1 MTTPDSAQAVA
12 LEPKTKLSGKILKTT
27 LAGAL
32 VDIGQSVP
40 GVIHI
45 SQLQQEAVNKVEDV
59 VKEGQTVEVWVR
71 RVKKDRIE
79 LTMIEPLAYEWKE
92 IQPEMIVKGKVTR
105 IETYGAFVDFGAER
119 PGLIHVSELTR
130 GYVKTASEVVKE
142 GEEIEA
148 KVLDVDRRK
157 RQIRLSMK
165 ALQPEIVEEAKPERE
180 DRKNRSMQPALAVE
194 RSAKARSR
202 KTIIRWKPKF
212 PMNHSSR
219 QCRSRG
225 SKPLNAIKA
234 KAKFELNHTSLP
246 LKNRKKCST
255 ALWKNA
261 SPLADNHKIEVT
273 KERVLNSLF

>member
-1 MTTPDSAQAVA
+1 MTTPDSALAVA

-45 SQLQQEAVNKVEDV
+45 SQLQQDAVNKVEDV
-59 VKEGQTVEVWVR
+59 VQEGQTVEVWVR

-79 LTMIEPLAYEWKE
+79 LTMIEPLGYEWKE
-92 IQPEMIVKGKVTR
+92 IVPDMIVKGKVVR

-130 GYVKTASEVVKE
+130 GYVKTAGEIVKE

-165 ALQPEIVEEAKPERE
+165 ALQPEVVEEAKPERE
-180 DRKNRSMQPALAVE
+180 ERKRSTGSGDKRKGKGKKEDDFQMEVEVPTEPQFTAMQMAWQAALE
-194 RSAKARSR
+194 RSKGRGKVR
-202 KTIIRWKPKF
+202 PKSYKSATEEQEKMF
-212 PMNHSSR
+212 
-219 QCRSRG
+219 
-225 SKPLNAIKA
+225 
-234 KAKFELNHTSLP
+234 
-246 LKNRKKCST
+246 NRTLEK
-255 ALWKNA
+255 
-261 SPLADNHKIEVT
+261 
-273 KERVLNSLF
+273 RVPTGG

>member
-1 MTTPDSAQAVA
+1 MTTPDSAPAVA

-32 VDIGQSVP
+32 VDIGQSLP

-59 VKEGQTVEVWVR
+59 VKEGQVVDVWVR

-79 LTMIEPLAYEWKE
+79 LTMIEPLGYEWKE
-92 IQPEMIVKGKVTR
+92 IVPDLVVKGKVVR
-105 IETYGAFVDFGAER
+105 LETYGAFVDFGAER

-142 GEEIEA
+142 GDEIEA

-165 ALQPEIVEEAKPERE
+165 ALQPEVIEESKPERE
-180 DRKNRSMQPALAVE
+180 DRKKGTGDRRKGKGKKQEDEYEVEAEVSNEPQFTAMQIAWQQALE
-194 RSAKARSR
+194 RSKGRGKVRAKSYKSANEEKEDIFHRTLEKR
-202 KTIIRWKPKF
+202 V
-212 PMNHSSR
+212 
-219 QCRSRG
+219 
-225 SKPLNAIKA
+225 
-234 KAKFELNHTSLP
+234 
-246 LKNRKKCST
+246 ST
-255 ALWKNA
+255 N
-261 SPLADNHKIEVT
+261 
-273 KERVLNSLF
+273 

>member
-1 MTTPDSAQAVA
+1 MTTPDSAPAVA

-32 VDIGQSVP
+32 VDIGQGLP

-59 VKEGQTVEVWVR
+59 VKEGQVVDVWVR

-79 LTMIEPLAYEWKE
+79 LTMIEPLGFEWKE
-92 IQPEMIVKGKVTR
+92 IVPDLIVKGKVVR
-105 IETYGAFVDFGAER
+105 LETYGAFVDFGAER

-142 GEEIEA
+142 GDEIEA

-165 ALQPEIVEEAKPERE
+165 ALQPEIIEEAKPERE
-180 DRKNRSMQPALAVE
+180 DRKRSAGGDKRRPKGKKEEDFQMEVEVSNEPQFTAMQMAWQAALE
-194 RSAKARSR
+194 RSKGRGKVRAKSYKSASEEQEKIFNRTLEKR
-202 KTIIRWKPKF
+202 I
-212 PMNHSSR
+212 SS
-219 QCRSRG
+219 
-225 SKPLNAIKA
+225 N
-234 KAKFELNHTSLP
+234 
-246 LKNRKKCST
+246 
-255 ALWKNA
+255 
-261 SPLADNHKIEVT
+261 
-273 KERVLNSLF
+273 

>member
-1 MTTPDSAQAVA
+1 MATPDSAPAVA

-32 VDIGQSVP
+32 VDIGQELP

-45 SQLQQEAVNKVEDV
+45 SQLQQDAVNKVEDV

-92 IQPEMIVKGKVTR
+92 IQPDLIIKGRVVR
-105 IETYGAFVDFGAER
+105 LESYGAFVDFGAER
-119 PGLIHVSELTR
+119 PGLIHVSELTH
-130 GYVKTASEVVKE
+130 GYVKTASEVLKE

-165 ALQPEIVEEAKPERE
+165 ALQAEAIEEFKPERE
-180 DRKNRSMQPALAVE
+180 ERKAG
-194 RSAKARSR
+194 AK
-202 KTIIRWKPKF
+202 
-212 PMNHSSR
+212 
-219 QCRSRG
+219 
-225 SKPLNAIKA
+225 SKGK
-234 KAKFELNHTSLP
+234 
-246 LKNRKKCST
+246 RKKEDAYEMETEVSNEPQFTAMQIAWQQALEKSKGKKVRRKSYKSNSEEREELYNST
-255 ALWKNA
+255 LEKRL
-261 SPLADNHKIEVT
+261 PT
-273 KERVLNSLF
+273 GG

>member
-1 MTTPDSAQAVA
+1 MTTPDSAPAVA

-45 SQLQQEAVNKVEDV
+45 SQLQQDAVNKVEDV

-79 LTMIEPLAYEWKE
+79 LTMIEPLGFEWKE
-92 IQPEMIVKGKVTR
+92 IVPDMIVKGKVVR

-165 ALQPEIVEEAKPERE
+165 ALQPEVIEEAKPERE
-180 DRKNRSMQPALAVE
+180 DRKRSSGSGDKRKSKGKKEEDYQMDVEVNNEPQFTAMQMAWQAALE
-194 RSAKARSR
+194 RSKGRGKVR
-202 KTIIRWKPKF
+202 PKSYKSASEEQEKMF
-212 PMNHSSR
+212 
-219 QCRSRG
+219 
-225 SKPLNAIKA
+225 
-234 KAKFELNHTSLP
+234 
-246 LKNRKKCST
+246 NRTLEK
-255 ALWKNA
+255 
-261 SPLADNHKIEVT
+261 
-273 KERVLNSLF
+273 RVPTGG

>member
-1 MTTPDSAQAVA
+1 MTTPDSAPAVA

-32 VDIGQSVP
+32 VDIGQSLP

-59 VKEGQTVEVWVR
+59 VKEGQTVDVWVR

-79 LTMIEPLAYEWKE
+79 LTMIEPLGFEWKE
-92 IQPEMIVKGKVTR
+92 IVPDMIVKGKVVR

-130 GYVKTASEVVKE
+130 GYVKTASEIVKE

-165 ALQPEIVEEAKPERE
+165 ALQPEVVEEAKPERE
-180 DRKNRSMQPALAVE
+180 ERKRSAGGDKRKGNGKKEEDFQMEAEVPTEPQFTAMQMAWQAALE
-194 RSAKARSR
+194 RSKGRGKVR
-202 KTIIRWKPKF
+202 PKSYKSATEEQEKLF
-212 PMNHSSR
+212 
-219 QCRSRG
+219 
-225 SKPLNAIKA
+225 
-234 KAKFELNHTSLP
+234 
-246 LKNRKKCST
+246 NRTLEK
-255 ALWKNA
+255 
-261 SPLADNHKIEVT
+261 
-273 KERVLNSLF
+273 RVPTGG

>member
-1 MTTPDSAQAVA
+1 MTTPDSAPAVA

-71 RVKKDRIE
+71 RIKKDRIE
-79 LTMIEPLAYEWKE
+79 LTMIEPLGYEWKE
-92 IQPEMIVKGKVTR
+92 IVPDMVVKGKVVR

-142 GEEIEA
+142 GEEVEA

-165 ALQPEIVEEAKPERE
+165 ALQPEVVEEVKPERE
-180 DRKNRSMQPALAVE
+180 ERKRTPSGGGDKRKGKGGKKQEEVFQMEVEAPTEPQFTAMQIAWQQALDRSKAHGKVRSKSYKSATEEQEKLFNRTLEKRV
-194 RSAKARSR
+194 
-202 KTIIRWKPKF
+202 
-212 PMNHSSR
+212 SS
-219 QCRSRG
+219 G
-225 SKPLNAIKA
+225 S
-234 KAKFELNHTSLP
+234 
-246 LKNRKKCST
+246 
-255 ALWKNA
+255 
-261 SPLADNHKIEVT
+261 
-273 KERVLNSLF
+273 